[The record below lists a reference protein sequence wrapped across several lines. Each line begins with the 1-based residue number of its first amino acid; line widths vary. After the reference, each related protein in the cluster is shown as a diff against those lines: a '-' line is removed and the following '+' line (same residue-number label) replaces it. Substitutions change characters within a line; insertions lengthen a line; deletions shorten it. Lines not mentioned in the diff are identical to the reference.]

1 MRSCLYYYHKQN
13 EICLKIALLPF
24 TLIIFVIK
32 KLVQLAKRWYAGQ
45 KH

>member
-1 MRSCLYYYHKQN
+1 MRNCLYYYHKQN
-13 EICLKIALLPF
+13 EICLKIALWPF

-32 KLVQLAKRWYAGQ
+32 KLVQLAKRLHASQ

>member
-1 MRSCLYYYHKQN
+1 MKNSFYYYHKQN
-13 EICLKIALLPF
+13 EIILNLVLLPF

-32 KLVQLAKRWYAGQ
+32 KLVHLALRWRTTR

>member
-1 MRSCLYYYHKQN
+1 MRDYFYDCHKQN
-13 EICLKIALLPF
+13 EICLKIALWPF

-32 KLVQLAKRWYAGQ
+32 KLVQLAKRWHASQ

>member
-1 MRSCLYYYHKQN
+1 MKNCLYYYHKQN

-32 KLVQLAKRWYAGQ
+32 KLVQLAKRCYASQ

>member
-32 KLVQLAKRWYAGQ
+32 KLVQLAKRLYTSQ